1 MEEIKQEEVVVN
13 DTKQENITNTTN
25 NTNNDFVKISETLE
39 KLLNDNKILKEEII
53 KLKSTNDEVV
63 KVEKEEYK
71 IDEKLWKE
79 FF

>member
-13 DTKQENITNTTN
+13 ETKQENITNTTN

>member
-13 DTKQENITNTTN
+13 ETKQESITNTTN

>member
-13 DTKQENITNTTN
+13 EVKQETTTN

>member
-13 DTKQENITNTTN
+13 ETKQESITNTTN

-71 IDEKLWKE
+71 IDEKL
-79 FF
+79 

>member
-13 DTKQENITNTTN
+13 ETKQENITNTTN

-71 IDEKLWKE
+71 IDEKL
-79 FF
+79 

>member
-13 DTKQENITNTTN
+13 EVKQEPTTN

>member
-13 DTKQENITNTTN
+13 ETKQDNNTNTTN

-53 KLKSTNDEVV
+53 KLKSANDEVV

>member
-13 DTKQENITNTTN
+13 ETKQEPITNTTN

>member
-13 DTKQENITNTTN
+13 ETKQENITNTTN

-63 KVEKEEYK
+63 KFEKEEYK
-71 IDEKLWKE
+71 IDEKL
-79 FF
+79 

>member
-13 DTKQENITNTTN
+13 ETKQENITNTTN

-63 KVEKEEYK
+63 KVEKER
-71 IDEKLWKE
+71 
-79 FF
+79 

>member
-13 DTKQENITNTTN
+13 ETKQENITNTTN

-39 KLLNDNKILKEEII
+39 KLLNDNKILKEEIM
-53 KLKSTNDEVV
+53 KLKSNNDEVV
-63 KVEKEEYK
+63 NVEQEQYE
-71 IDEKLWKE
+71 IDEELWKD

>member
-13 DTKQENITNTTN
+13 EVKQEPITNTTN

>member
-13 DTKQENITNTTN
+13 ETKQENITNTTN

-39 KLLNDNKILKEEII
+39 KLLNDNKILKEEIM

-63 KVEKEEYK
+63 NVEQEQYE
-71 IDEKLWKE
+71 IDEELWKD